1 MTKRKWPS
9 LSSTLSPKMNRYS
22 MFEAMCSKPPCRN
35 MLVNSVVSGEP
46 SGGGGPT
53 RVPGCVNSTGTT
65 PADRNR
71 LSSAAV
77 LPKPSSN
84 TNATTFSSRMASIT
98 HGKLRRG
105 SPGSSLTGIIA
116 VDPPYTSRSS
126 GQDPIRSPTAHE
138 RIRTRAVAQRRLV
151 LAWWRGKDDAER
163 GLAVPRGGHHA
174 NGFGGRRQHDHR
186 LRSGRAEAPDVGQPG
201 RRAARVARPQGQ
213 PDRHARLRRLLR
225 RGLRGGARR
234 R

>member
-35 MLVNSVVSGEP
+35 MLVNSVVMGVP

-53 RVPGCVNSTGTT
+53 SVPGWVNSTGTT

-71 LSSAAV
+71 LSSDDV
-77 LPKPSSN
+77 LPKLSSK
-84 TNATTFSSRMASIT
+84 TNANTFSTRMESMT

-126 GQDPIRSPTAHE
+126 GQDPIRSHTAHE

-163 GLAVPRGGHHA
+163 GLAVSRGGHHA
-174 NGFGGRRQHDHR
+174 NGFGGRRQYDHG
-186 LRSGRAEAPDVGQPG
+186 LRSGRAQAPDVGEPG
-201 RRAARVARPQGQ
+201 RGAPRVARPQDQQDG
-213 PDRHARLRRLLR
+213 PRKLRLPL
-225 RGLRGGARR
+225 GAR
-234 R
+234 